1 MGYKLKAD
9 ATNITVNIT
18 RELAKEM
25 VKYPEVTW
33 SIVARMA
40 FEKYCNDRKIK
51 RITDTEIIIPAD
63 NDKEINSDNTNE

>member
-1 MGYKLKAD
+1 MGYKLKPD

-51 RITDTEIIIPAD
+51 KITDIEIQIPEKTSTED
-63 NDKEINSDNTNE
+63 T